1 MVKARRAAPRKLGC
15 RTGVEQ
21 IRLCTWN
28 SRSRSGE
35 GGCSECRRELD
46 FRGPERSGAPWAA
59 HAGLR
64 GLQRGPRDAIC
75 VFLEVEIGSR
85 FQFGGWNRFQVPV
98 FTFQVSGFRFPVSSF
113 SSFRSQVSGFRFQV
127 FFPRGVAPP
136 WVAAGSYPPRDG
148 IRQRTDDGREITDAK
163 RQRTYPITDKR
174 CVGEPRFISHHGR
187 EQIDA
192 EEGNGSGGRSPPWSL
207 VYPIRG

>member
-1 MVKARRAAPRKLGC
+1 MPISPSGGLVGAACRAVPRKLGC
-15 RTGVEQ
+15 RAGVEQ

-35 GGCSECRRELD
+35 GGCPECRRELD
-46 FRGPERSGAPWAA
+46 SRGPERSGAPWAA

-85 FQFGGWNRFQVPV
+85 FQFSSFR
-98 FTFQVSGFRFPVSSF
+98 FQVSGFRSQVL

-148 IRQRTDDGREITDAK
+148 RRQRTDDGREITDAK
-163 RQRTYPITDKR
+163 RQRTYQITDKR
-174 CVGEPRFISHHGR
+174 CV
-187 EQIDA
+187 
-192 EEGNGSGGRSPPWSL
+192 
-207 VYPIRG
+207 